1 MRMET
6 ASVVLRDFAAK
17 DAESLCRI
25 VREPEIARFMHEWVE
40 RCPTVDKARAFIDA
54 QQALKDAADIQARRW
69 LAIALP
75 DSDDMVGMV
84 GVGLH
89 PLLREVEITYFMSEK
104 YQWRGFTR
112 AAVKALCSWCFS
124 VSDIPYLILVTD
136 SANTPSGKLAESCG
150 FTLLEKRT
158 PVGRAQKTLV
168 SGSYDYYRLYRPD

>member
-1 MRMET
+1 MSGWNAVPPWIRP
-6 ASVVLRDFAAK
+6 A
-17 DAESLCRI
+17 
-25 VREPEIARFMHEWVE
+25 P
-40 RCPTVDKARAFIDA
+40 FIDA

-112 AAVKALCSWCFS
+112 RGRESAVQLVLFS
-124 VSDIPYLILVTD
+124 LRYSVPD
-136 SANTPSGKLAESCG
+136 SG
-150 FTLLEKRT
+150 
-158 PVGRAQKTLV
+158 
-168 SGSYDYYRLYRPD
+168 Y

>member
-75 DSDDMVGMV
+75 DSDGRRRSPSSSARGGNHLFHVGKIPV
-84 GVGLH
+84 ARFYPRGRESAVQLV
-89 PLLREVEITYFMSEK
+89 LFSLRY
-104 YQWRGFTR
+104 
-112 AAVKALCSWCFS
+112 S
-124 VSDIPYLILVTD
+124 VPD
-136 SANTPSGKLAESCG
+136 SG
-150 FTLLEKRT
+150 
-158 PVGRAQKTLV
+158 
-168 SGSYDYYRLYRPD
+168 Y

>member
-89 PLLREVEITYFMSEK
+89 LFCARWKSPISCRKNTVARFYP
-104 YQWRGFTR
+104 R
-112 AAVKALCSWCFS
+112 A
-124 VSDIPYLILVTD
+124 
-136 SANTPSGKLAESCG
+136 
-150 FTLLEKRT
+150 
-158 PVGRAQKTLV
+158 
-168 SGSYDYYRLYRPD
+168 

>member
-75 DSDDMVGMV
+75 IPTTWSA
-84 GVGLH
+84 
-89 PLLREVEITYFMSEK
+89 
-104 YQWRGFTR
+104 WW
-112 AAVKALCSWCFS
+112 AS
-124 VSDIPYLILVTD
+124 VSILFCARWK
-136 SANTPSGKLAESCG
+136 SPISCRKNTSGAVLPA
-150 FTLLEKRT
+150 
-158 PVGRAQKTLV
+158 
-168 SGSYDYYRLYRPD
+168 RP

>member
-89 PLLREVEITYFMSEK
+89 PLLREVEITYFMSENTS
-104 YQWRGFTR
+104 G
-112 AAVKALCSWCFS
+112 AVLPA
-124 VSDIPYLILVTD
+124 
-136 SANTPSGKLAESCG
+136 
-150 FTLLEKRT
+150 
-158 PVGRAQKTLV
+158 
-168 SGSYDYYRLYRPD
+168 RP